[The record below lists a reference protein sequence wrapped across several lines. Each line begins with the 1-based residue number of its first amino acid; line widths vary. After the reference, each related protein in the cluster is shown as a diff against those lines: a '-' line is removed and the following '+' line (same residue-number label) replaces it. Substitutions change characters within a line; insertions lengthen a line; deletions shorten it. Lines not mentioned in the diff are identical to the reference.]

1 MVIAALAAAAVAII
15 QFWLDMTLFRL
26 IFESK
31 AVKAIG
37 LLLLKLALYA
47 GAFALLFGCFREY
60 APGAAI
66 GFGVGFFPAVL
77 IYGLVYAKRK
87 SVGSPE
93 SGVGSRETGETEEEK
108 QETI

>member
-1 MVIAALAAAAVAII
+1 MVIAAHAAAAVAII
-15 QFWLDMTLFRL
+15 QFWLDTALFRL

-77 IYGLVYAKRK
+77 IYGLVFAKRGLSVESRK
-87 SVGSPE
+87 SEVGSQA
-93 SGVGSRETGETEEEK
+93 VGETEKEE
-108 QETI
+108 Q

>member
-1 MVIAALAAAAVAII
+1 MILTAVAAAVLAVF
-15 QFWLDMTLFRL
+15 QFLLDTVLFRL

-47 GAFALLFGCFREY
+47 GGFALLFGCFRQY
-60 APGAAI
+60 VAGAAI

-77 IYGLVYAKRK
+77 IYGLAVLRRK
-87 SVGSPE
+87 
-93 SGVGSRETGETEEEK
+93 T
-108 QETI
+108 

>member
-15 QFWLDMTLFRL
+15 QFWLDTTLFRL

-37 LLLLKLALYA
+37 LLLAKLALYA
-47 GAFALLFGCFREY
+47 GGFALLFLCFRQY
-60 APGAAI
+60 VTGAAV

-77 IYGLVYAKRK
+77 AYGLVYAKRK

-93 SGVGSRETGETEEEK
+93 SGVRSQTTGETEKEE
-108 QETI
+108 Q